1 MRRFILKF
9 IRQIHIRSY
18 NETESVGTL
27 TNLNLTVKLNRS
39 TIEITGLNVFVN
51 FQGSVQIFNLRNI
64 LLNRLKLLITIIKY
78 LIF

>member
-1 MRRFILKF
+1 M
-9 IRQIHIRSY
+9 
-18 NETESVGTL
+18 GTL